1 VGVIGENNMDNE
13 TEIQKAVVA
22 SKIIVAYLGRD
33 ANVKATGQEYIAI
46 LSAFNFIEKW
56 LSATQS
62 N

>member
-1 VGVIGENNMDNE
+1 MDNE